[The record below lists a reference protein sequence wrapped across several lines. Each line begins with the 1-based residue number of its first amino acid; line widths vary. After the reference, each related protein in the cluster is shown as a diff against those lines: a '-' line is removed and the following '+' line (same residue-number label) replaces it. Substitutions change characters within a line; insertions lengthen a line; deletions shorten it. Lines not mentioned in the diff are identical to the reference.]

1 MPDLRIGGAD
11 FGALA
16 AQILEDGSGLRFSA
30 RGMSMSPFIRDGD
43 VVEVQPIGAAAIR
56 CGDVVLYRN
65 GGDHVIV
72 HRVVQLDREDGH
84 TMLVTRGDALAC
96 ADGPICREQVL
107 GRVVALER
115 KERHIQVNTGLPRIL
130 GRLWIGLAPLSQRL
144 YGVLAALKTRL
155 RRSRPV
161 QMN

>member
-1 MPDLRIGGAD
+1 MRDLGIGRAD

-16 AQILEDGSGLRFSA
+16 ARILEDGSGLRFSA
-30 RGMSMSPFIRDGD
+30 HGISMTPFIRDGD
-43 VVEVQPIGAAAIR
+43 VVEVQPIGASTIR

-72 HRVVQLDREDGH
+72 HRVIRLDEEDGR

-96 ADGPICREQVL
+96 ADGPISRELVL

-115 KERHIQVNTGLPRIL
+115 EGRPIKVNTGLPRIL

-144 YGVLAALKTRL
+144 YFVLAALKTRVRWL
-155 RRSRPV
+155 RPLQTR
-161 QMN
+161 